1 VVEVLRAESAPRQLA
16 VAILTV
22 AQDVGR
28 SRRKGG
34 DVRDRPPDTLPQ
46 PRAVARE
53 VREIRVRAE
62 VFAAIYSA
70 EHEALLSLG
79 GSDVHVQTSPSDST
93 VSTLLDG
100 ENEAARARCRRA
112 VQHLRDAATNIEE
125 ALKAFGSLAEQPK
138 DRSPDAVVDQSTF
151 ERAVNRRR
159 HREREE
165 ELRRG

>member
-1 VVEVLRAESAPRQLA
+1 M
-16 VAILTV
+16 TV

-46 PRAVARE
+46 PRAVRRE
-53 VREIRVRAE
+53 VREAVARLHALGMVYAL
-62 VFAAIYSA
+62 

-79 GSDVHVQTSPSDST
+79 GSDVHVQTGPSDST
-93 VSTLLDG
+93 VSTVLDTT
-100 ENEAARARCRRA
+100 NEEARNRCRRA

-125 ALKAFGSLAEQPK
+125 ALKAFGSLAEQPGE
-138 DRSPDAVVDQSTF
+138 RSPDAVVDQSTF

>member
-1 VVEVLRAESAPRQLA
+1 VTLTDVE
-16 VAILTV
+16 
-22 AQDVGR
+22 R
-28 SRRKGG
+28 SGGGGERRP
-34 DVRDRPPDTLPQ
+34 DRSRPPDNLPQ

-53 VREIRVRAE
+53 VREIRVRVE
-62 VFAAIYSA
+62 VFSVVYGV
-70 EHEALLSLG
+70 EHEALLSLS

-93 VSTLLDG
+93 VSTVIDK
-100 ENEAARARCRRA
+100 ENEAARRRCARA
-112 VQHLRDAATNIEE
+112 VAHLRSASTHVEM
-125 ALKAFGSLAEQPK
+125 ALKAFGPLVEQPR

>member
-1 VVEVLRAESAPRQLA
+1 M
-16 VAILTV
+16 

-46 PRAVARE
+46 PRVVRRE
-53 VREIRVRAE
+53 VREAVARLHALGLV
-62 VFAAIYSA
+62 YGA

-79 GSDVHVQTSPSDST
+79 GSDVHVQTGPSDST
-93 VSTLLDG
+93 VSTVLDT
-100 ENEAARARCRRA
+100 ENEAARRRCARA
-112 VQHLRDAATNIEE
+112 VAHLRSASQHVEM
-125 ALKAFGSLAEQPK
+125 ALQAFGSLAEQPK

-151 ERAVNRRR
+151 ESAIKRRNLDGLSPVAVE
-159 HREREE
+159 HRKREE